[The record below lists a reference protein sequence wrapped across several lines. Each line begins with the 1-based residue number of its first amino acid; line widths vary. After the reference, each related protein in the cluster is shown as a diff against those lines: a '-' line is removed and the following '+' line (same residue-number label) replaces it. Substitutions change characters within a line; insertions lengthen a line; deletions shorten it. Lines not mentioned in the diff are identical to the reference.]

1 MSSRQALERAPAAL
15 DQIGETCA
23 AARAMS
29 YSDALAD
36 PEMLETGCA
45 EPSGDP
51 ALLLMGYASALES
64 EGKAAVRA
72 KHEDG
77 EPAASGVLHEI
88 VHEGTAEH
96 GFRTPVGTTRSSIDS
111 VRLSLR

>member
-1 MSSRQALERAPAAL
+1 VGSRQALERAAAAL
-15 DQIGETCA
+15 DQIGEICA

-29 YSDALAD
+29 NPDALTD
-36 PEMLETGCA
+36 PEKLETRCA

-64 EGKAAVRA
+64 EGKTAVGA

-88 VHEGTAEH
+88 VHQGTAEH
-96 GFRTPVGTTRSSIDS
+96 EVGAPAGSMRSPIDS